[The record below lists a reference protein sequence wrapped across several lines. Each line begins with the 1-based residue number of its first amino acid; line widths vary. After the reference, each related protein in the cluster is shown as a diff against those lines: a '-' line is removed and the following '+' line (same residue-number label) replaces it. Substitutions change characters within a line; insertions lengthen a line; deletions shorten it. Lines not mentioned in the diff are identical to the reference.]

1 MTDRHLSNVEA
12 EIERWVNRR
21 NAGNNAPVKE
31 ENEQE
36 IDIKKESHHRGEVTQ
51 EEEEAE
57 EDFMADDDM
66 DANVVIGEEEPK
78 EGLTTEEG
86 FQGVEYASGD
96 EGAMAR

>member
-21 NAGNNAPVKE
+21 NAGNVGSVKE
-31 ENEQE
+31 ENEQ
-36 IDIKKESHHRGEVTQ
+36 KVESEKVSHRREEVTN

-66 DANVVIGEEEPK
+66 DANVVGEEP
-78 EGLTTEEG
+78 TEEHANERE
-86 FQGVEYASGD
+86 FQGVVEYASGD
-96 EGAMAR
+96 DEATVR